1 MGNIPFP
8 ATELFAPCKHYQPP
22 TRVFVLS
29 LLVGWS
35 VSPALEPFEG
45 RAKPGYF
52 CSCLQSQALAGRQ
65 HQVSGPC
72 ALALTPKAVP
82 VPSVCSLDL
91 EPTGNLSHIRSM
103 TGTSSPLGSPQAH
116 QLLPPGPHEMPW
128 RGKPL
133 ATKHPFPSIQ

>member
-1 MGNIPFP
+1 M
-8 ATELFAPCKHYQPP
+8 
-22 TRVFVLS
+22 LS
-29 LLVGWS
+29 LLVGRS

-52 CSCLQSQALAGRQ
+52 RSSLQSQALVGRQ
-65 HQVSGPC
+65 RHVSGPC
-72 ALALTPKAVP
+72 TLALTPKAVL

-103 TGTSSPLGSPQAH
+103 TGTSSPLGFPQAH

-128 RGKPL
+128 RGKPV